1 LHFTYLNEAIFDL
14 SNGQLKFDFVEH
26 FEKPRVKSG
35 GILKAKKE
43 NRQLFLRLLTGS
55 SSLVIFFYFYFLD
68 DFLLKKT

>member
-43 NRQLFLRLLTGS
+43 NRQLFLRLSTGS
-55 SSLVIFFYFYFLD
+55 SSLVIFF
-68 DFLLKKT
+68 LLLLLG